1 MNRLSLWLSVLL
13 LVALAASGIAG
24 AAKSDYPSAVA
35 ALAAVDPTLAP
46 PSNDPQRDFVVG
58 GFEDVFGEKVGV
70 SAHSD
75 PLNEEPFGHESVTLP
90 QEYKIRSRIICLA
103 VDGNLAAWGTSTT
116 HAGSNSDPPGT
127 EFVEVG
133 KDGGPGGSKDRWNF
147 FVAQAQDC
155 ADFLGQAGNAPLIV
169 SGNILINDARS

>member
-1 MNRLSLWLSVLL
+1 MNRLYLWLFALL
-13 LVALAASGIAG
+13 LSALAGSGIAG
-24 AAKSDYPSAVA
+24 AAQSDYESAVA
-35 ALAAVDPTLAP
+35 ALAAVDPTLDP
-46 PSNDPQRDFVVG
+46 PPNNAQTDLVVG
-58 GFEDVFGEKVGV
+58 GFEDVFGEKVGL

-90 QEYKIRSRIICLA
+90 QNYKIRSRITCLA

-133 KDGGPGGSKDRWNF
+133 KDAGPGGSKDRWNF
-147 FVAQAQDC
+147 FSAQAEDC
-155 ADFLGQAGNAPLIV
+155 ADFLAEAARAPFIV
-169 SGNILINDARS
+169 SGNILIQDAQS